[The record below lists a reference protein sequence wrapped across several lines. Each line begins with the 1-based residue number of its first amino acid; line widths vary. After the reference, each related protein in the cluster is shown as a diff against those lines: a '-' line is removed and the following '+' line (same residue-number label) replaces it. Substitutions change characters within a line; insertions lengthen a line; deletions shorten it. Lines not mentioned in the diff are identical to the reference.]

1 MKLVEKVGPQEG
13 SQMASGLLSES
24 YHGHTPICGLLATW
38 LADIKASSS
47 VSTETGKQED
57 TVNTAVN
64 EVRDVVQDVMNT
76 ATKEKF
82 VKSKGDEIM
91 TKLTK
96 AEAWFVDD
104 MIESPRW
111 RKLLIDL
118 ATTNRDS
125 ALLKYCVRRISDLG
139 HHRELAKRINMTDDF
154 AVFTSTLKAEFEN
167 LVGSLSTEAASS
179 MDLSEIVDDLKRMC
193 TSASFTYLYAVEV
206 SHERIV
212 EYKAAGTS
220 LF

>member
-1 MKLVEKVGPQEG
+1 
-13 SQMASGLLSES
+13 MASEMLSES

-38 LADIKASSS
+38 LADIKSASSS
-47 VSTETGKQED
+47 DSTETGKKED
-57 TVNTAVN
+57 TMNVAVN
-64 EVRDVVQDVMNT
+64 EVRDVVQDVMNA

-82 VKSKGDEIM
+82 DKSKGDEIM
-91 TKLTK
+91 TRLSKT
-96 AEAWFVDD
+96 EAWFVDD

-154 AVFTSTLKAEFEN
+154 SVYNSTLKAEFEN
-167 LVGSLSTEAASS
+167 LVGSLASEAYSS
-179 MDLSEIVDDLKRMC
+179 MDLDEIVEDLKRMC

-206 SHERIV
+206 SHETYGRRMQIN
-212 EYKAAGTS
+212 KFGS
-220 LF
+220 LIPRYYP